1 MIIIQPPNIEKS
13 AIGLGRD
20 DLNNN
25 HFQPLIRRHVVYKIA
40 KDSNVNDVVP
50 DVVAADNRLLK
61 RPLEPQA
68 DIIRTHNVGVI
79 LKSLWNFGWQR
90 SHVCG

>member
-1 MIIIQPPNIEKS
+1 MIIIHPPNIEKS

-20 DLNNN
+20 DLNNDR
-25 HFQPLIRRHVVYKIA
+25 FQPLIRHVVYKIA

-50 DVVAADNRLLK
+50 NVVAADDRLLK
-61 RPLEPQA
+61 RLLESQA
-68 DIIRTHNVGVI
+68 DIIRTHNVGII